1 MIREL
6 RQDEKAS
13 AFWFLKEKLAH
24 DAFLSSGSE
33 RMIEK
38 LEDMQDACTWL
49 MEEDRGTVR
58 AVLSCDENHRIVFL
72 YVAEEYRKQGIG
84 TALIKDM
91 IADVREMNIVR
102 IRATV
107 TDLLVRFLEKNGFEI
122 LSEDSGVYTM
132 EYLCG
137 KELLG
142 TTVNVIVEQK
152 YGTLDQRS
160 DGEMTVNCGF
170 VSQPASIVDREMID
184 AYVVGVYQPCDS
196 FTGTVIG
203 LVCHE
208 EDDRMHLLVAP
219 VTLNVKKEEIIEQIG
234 CVEQYY
240 RSRLV
245 LVNEGE

>member
-13 AFWFLKEKLAH
+13 AFWFLKEQLPL
-24 DAFLSSGSE
+24 DAILSSGSE

-38 LEDMQDACTWL
+38 LEEMQDACTWL
-49 MEEDRGTVR
+49 MEEDNGMTR
-58 AVLSCDENHRIVFL
+58 AVLSYDENHRIVFL
-72 YVAEEYRKQGIG
+72 YVGQSYRKKGIG

-91 IADVREMNIVR
+91 IADMQEANIVR

-107 TDLLVRFLEKNGFEI
+107 TDLLAGFLGKNGFET
-122 LSEDSGVYTM
+122 LNEDSGVYTM

-137 KELLG
+137 KALLG
-142 TTVNVIVEQK
+142 KTVNVIIEQK

-170 VSQPASIVDREMID
+170 VSQPASIVDRELID
-184 AYVVGVYQPCDS
+184 AYVVGVYQPCDT

-208 EDDRMHLLVAP
+208 EDDRMHVLVAP
-219 VTLNVKKEEIIEQIG
+219 LAVNVKKEDIIEQIG